1 MFKMS
6 DARMDLSDEDLEF
19 LNELLRFNIEARY
32 PKDRV
37 AIRKWCTGK
46 YTEKMIAE
54 VRTWQRWLAAEIR
67 K

>member
-1 MFKMS
+1 MRLWGLVSNVFE
-6 DARMDLSDEDLEF
+6 EDLEF

-32 PKDRV
+32 PKDRL
-37 AIRKWCTGK
+37 AIRKRCTAK

-54 VRTWQRWLAAEIR
+54 VRKWQRRLAAEIR